1 MEFVLVT
8 QPRPSVTLVTLDR
21 SAKRNALSIALM
33 VELAA
38 VLDRAAAD
46 DEVRCVVLTGDAR
59 AFSAGADINDQ
70 LERGL
75 DAVFADERL
84 DAWRTVERFP
94 KPLVAAVEGYAL
106 GGGCEL
112 ALLADIV
119 IAGETARFGQP
130 EINIGIFPG
139 DGATQRLPR
148 SVGKSMAMKMI
159 LSGEM
164 IDAAEAKAIGL
175 VAEVTAAGKAVDRA
189 LDLAAVIA
197 EKGPIALRLAKEAV
211 LTAFEKP
218 LAAGLDFERRNLALA
233 FDSDDQEEGMRAFV
247 EKTQTPLQRNVMD
260 PPGKVI
266 VVGAG
271 IVGVCCASYLQRQGH
286 DVALIE
292 RGAPG
297 EGCSLG
303 NSGGFGVGLA
313 APIATPGLILRLP
326 RLLLDPRQPLSVAP
340 GQFVRLLPWFARLL
354 AASRP
359 GRVAEIAAARHRL
372 SAQAFAAFDP
382 LLEDAGARSL
392 VRRDGMLFVYESRRS
407 LEPGP
412 LRIGTS
418 PATLASSSTRL
429 TAPKHVKSSRR
440 WALTSATASSSP
452 TTATRSTP
460 CAWCGS

>member
-175 VAEVTAAGKAVDRA
+175 VAEVTAAGKTVDRA

-247 EKTQTPLQRNVMD
+247 EKRKPRF
-260 PPGKVI
+260 
-266 VVGAG
+266 
-271 IVGVCCASYLQRQGH
+271 
-286 DVALIE
+286 
-292 RGAPG
+292 
-297 EGCSLG
+297 
-303 NSGGFGVGLA
+303 SG
-313 APIATPGLILRLP
+313 T
-326 RLLLDPRQPLSVAP
+326 
-340 GQFVRLLPWFARLL
+340 
-354 AASRP
+354 
-359 GRVAEIAAARHRL
+359 
-372 SAQAFAAFDP
+372 
-382 LLEDAGARSL
+382 
-392 VRRDGMLFVYESRRS
+392 
-407 LEPGP
+407 
-412 LRIGTS
+412 
-418 PATLASSSTRL
+418 
-429 TAPKHVKSSRR
+429 
-440 WALTSATASSSP
+440 
-452 TTATRSTP
+452 
-460 CAWCGS
+460 